1 MLVVGSIRPWLER
14 MVLARGAREVVTLEY
29 RSIYKIGG
37 NKDISSLFNEN
48 YLQEDQDQPPKG
60 LRPKKFYLLNRIYFF
75 LI

>member
-29 RSIYKIGG
+29 RSIYNWG

-60 LRPKKFYLLNRIYFF
+60 LRPKKFYLLNRISFF
-75 LI
+75 NI